1 MGTRTGAARRGG
13 SLPSLAELGAF
24 DRPPVPTRLPGRL
37 TDEDLRGLPARPA
50 GPDHPARR
58 LPEAATRAVTR
69 SAGSAAS
76 GAAAAKPVSWPG
88 LKPDAVARAT
98 ALSPLA
104 PEAGAAPTKPPTPSS
119 MAPAEPNE
127 ASPSTKSPEP
137 SAAGPAPRMRT
148 VPGVTVGWADLQ
160 AAVAAG
166 WIKPEAAHLIWARWL
181 ARKPLSHM
189 EVPEGAEADSP
200 PAAPAGPEAASG
212 PASGAG
218 PELSVAPV
226 GGPADTGSQEAR
238 AASVAASAE
247 ARSDGAAPGV
257 GASPRAASH
266 PEPEVLEPLHEAR
279 TRRSAGMADLRP
291 RIEVVD
297 VIEVPAP
304 ERIRPA
310 GPAAISLQVAA
321 ALLAAVAAA
330 FCVGVGSVVF
340 GPWGGVAA
348 AVGCT
353 ALAWGYT
360 SRLRQRGQVGA
371 ALFGAHLV
379 LPLLA
384 ATIWQLQTALGWW
397 PAERPLDLFADV
409 PGAGVAAVEVRLDW
423 RWLALAGG
431 PLLAAVFW
439 LVRLRHPALLGA
451 VTLLLWGVAYQAVA
465 GVLQSLGL
473 AFHGMSTFTLLL
485 GALTLAAALYVDL
498 RVRRAGVADFAR
510 WPYLGGALL
519 LGVGWVSLAVLP
531 GWVLLPR
538 YLGWVLFLLWA
549 LSLQRVAMVG
559 VALALAGFEL
569 AWSAARVSGSNLLGL
584 VLWTVWLA
592 GAGGAVNF
600 LWPRRQAWSAPLRSW
615 MPRAWREVFAPAA
628 TPGSGEGAAAAP
640 RAGVSKARA

>member
-1 MGTRTGAARRGG
+1 M
-13 SLPSLAELGAF
+13 PSLAELGAF

-50 GPDHPARR
+50 GPDNLARR
-58 LPEAATRAVTR
+58 PPEAPARAVTR
-69 SAGSAAS
+69 PAGSSAS
-76 GAAAAKPVSWPG
+76 AAAAKPVSWPG
-88 LKPDAVARAT
+88 LKPDAVARAP

-104 PEAGAAPTKPPTPSS
+104 TEAAAAPTKPPTSSS
-119 MAPAEPNE
+119 MPPAEPNE
-127 ASPSTKSPEP
+127 ASPSTKPPEP
-137 SAAGPAPRMRT
+137 SAAAPAPRMRT

-166 WIKPEAAHLIWARWL
+166 WVKPEAAHLIWARWL
-181 ARKPLSHM
+181 ARKPLTHM
-189 EVPEGAEADSP
+189 EVPEGAEADP
-200 PAAPAGPEAASG
+200 PVAAPAGPEAASG
-212 PASGAG
+212 SAAGAG
-218 PELSVAPV
+218 PEPSVASV
-226 GGPADTGSQEAR
+226 GGPTATGPQEAR
-238 AASVAASAE
+238 AASFAASAE
-247 ARSDGAAPGV
+247 ARPEGAAPGV

-279 TRRSAGMADLRP
+279 ARRSAGVADLRP

-304 ERIRPA
+304 ERTRPA
-310 GPAAISLQVAA
+310 GPVAIALQVAA

-330 FCVGVGSVVF
+330 FCVGVGSAVF

-353 ALAWGYT
+353 ALVWGYT
-360 SRLRQRGQVGA
+360 SRLCQRGEVRA

-379 LPLLA
+379 LPLVA

-409 PGAGVAAVEVRLDW
+409 PGVGVGVGVAAAEVRLDW

-431 PLLAAVFW
+431 PLLAAFFW
-439 LVRLRHPALLGA
+439 LVRLRHPALLCA
-451 VTLLLWGVAYQAVA
+451 VTVLLWGVAYQAVA

-559 VALALAGFEL
+559 VVLALAGFEL
-569 AWSAARVSGSNLLGL
+569 AWSAARVSGSNLVGL

-592 GAGGAVNF
+592 GVGGAVNF
-600 LWPRRQAWSAPLRSW
+600 LWPRRQAWSAPLRLW
-615 MPRAWREVFAPAA
+615 MPRAWQDVFAPAS
-628 TPGSGEGAAAAP
+628 TPGSGEGAAAA
-640 RAGVSKARA
+640 RRVGVSKARA